1 MEQAW
6 SPPGSSRLP
15 VVFLPVAQ
23 KGGTG
28 GGMVAQ
34 GMAQG
39 NVPVPLLPR

>member
-1 MEQAW
+1 MEQAQ

-23 KGGTG
+23 EGGTG
-28 GGMVAQ
+28 DGTVAQ
-34 GMAQG
+34 GMARG